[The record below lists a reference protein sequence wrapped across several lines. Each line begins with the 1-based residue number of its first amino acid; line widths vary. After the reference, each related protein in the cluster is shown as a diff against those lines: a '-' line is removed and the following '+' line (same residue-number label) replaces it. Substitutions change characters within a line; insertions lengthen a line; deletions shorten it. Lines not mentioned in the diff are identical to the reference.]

1 MPRPTS
7 PRGPLRAASF
17 LLVPLVLGALTGCAK
32 EPQPQGA
39 GGASAGGPGASGAP
53 AASGQGASSAARAN
67 SALLAYQ
74 QGLALQLKGELAL
87 AENEFVRAV
96 ELDGGLSEAFFQ
108 LGKLRVGLSSR
119 NVGST
124 ARDQETLGKGLDAL
138 AQATGLEPNNDEYAY
153 WLGRARHL
161 AKDNAGA
168 REALLRATELN
179 PQNAEAWKRLGM
191 VYLDEADLAKARDA
205 FRSAVAIEPPEAG
218 ALFQLGQTLELLD
231 DLDGARSAYERSIVQ
246 DRSNPGP
253 HGALAKLLAKQGDDA
268 GAAEAERQHAIWKD
282 FDDKLM
288 RRMVA
293 VNQKPDDAPTLR
305 RLAEMYVAAE
315 KWADAA
321 DWCLKAINLD
331 STDAQAHLYRG
342 MALRHLREFDQA
354 LPHLKEAEFL
364 AAEYID
370 PKLELLRLYGDM
382 EKADEFTELL
392 AAVEAAASADGQSLL
407 DLGKLC
413 RAYGRATDA
422 ERLLKKAGDLG
433 VTE

>member
-1 MPRPTS
+1 M
-7 PRGPLRAASF
+7 
-17 LLVPLVLGALTGCAK
+17 GCSK
-32 EPQPQGA
+32 EPQPTQGGNGATGGGAGAPPAAPSQGA
-39 GGASAGGPGASGAP
+39 G
-53 AASGQGASSAARAN
+53 SAARAN

-87 AENEFVRAV
+87 AENEFQRAV
-96 ELDGGLSEAFFQ
+96 DLDGGLSEAFFQ

-119 NVGST
+119 NVGSA
-124 ARDQETLGKGLDAL
+124 ARDQETLTRGLEAL
-138 AQATGLEPNNDEYAY
+138 EKATELEPNNDEYAY

-161 AKDNAGA
+161 GKDTEGA
-168 REALLRATELN
+168 REALTRATELN
-179 PQNAEAWKRLGM
+179 PRNAEAWKRLGM
-191 VYLDEADLAKARDA
+191 VYLDEAELTKARDA
-205 FRSAVAIEPPEAG
+205 FQAAVAIDPPEAG

-231 DLDGARSAYERSIVQ
+231 DLDGARSAYERSIAQ
-246 DRSNPGP
+246 DRTNPGP
-253 HGALAKLLAKQGDDA
+253 YGALAKLLAKQGDDDA
-268 GAAEAERQHAIWKD
+268 AAEAERQHAIWKD
-282 FDDKLM
+282 FDEKLM

-321 DWCLKAINLD
+321 EWCLKAINID
-331 STDAQAHLYRG
+331 SKDAQAHLYRG
-342 MALRHLREFDQA
+342 LALRHLGEFDSA

-364 AAEYID
+364 APEYID

-382 EKADEFTELL
+382 QKKDEFTELL
-392 AAVEAAASADGQSLL
+392 GSVESAASADGQSLL

-413 RAYGRATDA
+413 RNYGRTEDA
-422 ERLLKKAGDLG
+422 ERLLRKASDLG